1 MKCGLLYYH
10 TPMGQLLAS
19 VESLACNGDFCVRNI
34 EYFIMCPVYDGGCTA
49 MCGMMIVLGDGH
61 LATAS

>member
-1 MKCGLLYYH
+1 
-10 TPMGQLLAS
+10 MGQLLAS

-34 EYFIMCPVYDGGCTA
+34 EYFIMCPVYDDGCTA